1 LELVFHGRRHTDI
14 SAFQFV
20 SLAEGLYCDMT
31 TREVQALCTD
41 EVTENCFDLNV
52 AEKSMTGRVSR
63 DVTQHITKTFSR
75 VLVWDGK

>member
-1 LELVFHGRRHTDI
+1 
-14 SAFQFV
+14 
-20 SLAEGLYCDMT
+20 MT